1 MATDRFSRNFSNVI
15 VQQQILKRI
24 NTPARLGLPVSVP
37 AKLTSRVGDLPEKT
51 KRIQTFTLRIE
62 SQAICT
68 FAVGLNPMGEDYL
81 KQLEIPD
88 HVDPRFRYMLTPN
101 SGDVD
106 PQGRVFAGKN

>member
-68 FAVGLNPMGEDYL
+68 FAVGLNPMGE
-81 KQLEIPD
+81 
-88 HVDPRFRYMLTPN
+88 VGGFRSFYSETSSM
-101 SGDVD
+101 
-106 PQGRVFAGKN
+106 

>member
-37 AKLTSRVGDLPEKT
+37 AKLPPRVGYLPEKT
-51 KRIQTFTLRIE
+51 KRIQTFALRTV
-62 SQAICT
+62 SQAVCT
-68 FAVGLNPMGEDYL
+68 FAAGLNPMGEDYL
-81 KQLEIPD
+81 NQMEIPAY
-88 HVDPRFRYMLTPN
+88 VDPQFRFKLTPC

-106 PQGRVFAGKN
+106 PQG